1 MRRRK
6 AARKGLWLGLPSLCM
21 MVAGAWAQAAGTGCP
36 VPVDINH
43 ADAAQLRCLPGI
55 GEKRAAA
62 IVAFREAHGPFPG
75 PASLA
80 AVVGPKMAQTLR
92 ARVVVTPVS
101 PLTEKTALLR

>member
-1 MRRRK
+1 MRW
-6 AARKGLWLGLPSLCM
+6 WLLLG
-21 MVAGAWAQAAGTGCP
+21 VACALSGPNLAFATAKDGPAL
-36 VPVDINH
+36 VDINH
-43 ADAAQLRCLPGI
+43 ADSAQLRGLRGI

-80 AVVGPKMAQTLR
+80 AVVGPKLAQSLR
-92 ARVVVTPVS
+92 ERVVVSAISQSSVVAA

>member
-6 AARKGLWLGLPSLCM
+6 TARKGLWLGLASLCM
-21 MVAGAWAQAAGTGCP
+21 MAAGAWAQAAGTGCP
-36 VPVDINH
+36 VAVDINH
-43 ADAAQLRCLPGI
+43 ADAARLRCLPGI
-55 GEKRAAA
+55 GEKRSAA

-80 AVVGPKMAQTLR
+80 AVLGPKMAQTLR

-101 PLTEKTALLR
+101 R

>member
-1 MRRRK
+1 MAFATAK
-6 AARKGLWLGLPSLCM
+6 DGPAL
-21 MVAGAWAQAAGTGCP
+21 
-36 VPVDINH
+36 VDINH
-43 ADAAQLRCLPGI
+43 ADSAQLRGLRGI

-80 AVVGPKMAQTLR
+80 AVVGPKLAQSLR
-92 ARVVVTPVS
+92 ERVVVSAISQSSVVAA